1 MGKLQVTNT
10 NNNQKA
16 NLYLTNV
23 LYNDEERQTTAEVL
37 SSIPSLLS
45 DHIPIVVD
53 CCMGRPTGDTNF
65 EVAWY
70 NYSPIAIQRG
80 SGLGS

>member
-23 LYNDEERQTTAEVL
+23 LYDDEERHTTAEVI

-45 DHIPIVVD
+45 DHISIVVD
-53 CCMGRPTGDTNF
+53 NHKSSGIFESLKIESKEYYEGESTN
-65 EVAWY
+65 
-70 NYSPIAIQRG
+70 N
-80 SGLGS
+80 